1 MDYLLQGFGVFLGV
15 IAGTFVVI
23 LVQKFTVWRQEEQKV
38 KNLKFELDL
47 NIKKIDGFLEKLT
60 NYRNK
65 ANSDN
70 LSNFFDYFD
79 LSRTIWITTNNMF
92 YSGLLYKYLE
102 YEDIGKLQ
110 VVISEFSIYWENIIN
125 GRVEQNKKN
134 LDRQKAI
141 KDIDFWEN
149 KFKRHK
155 KSLDEILKKLK

>member
-1 MDYLLQGFGVFLGV
+1 MNYFLQGFGVFLGV

-38 KNLKFELDL
+38 KNLKFELNL
-47 NIKKIDGFLEKLT
+47 NIKKIDEFLEKLT

-65 ANSDN
+65 TNSDN
-70 LSNFFDYFD
+70 LADFFDYFD
-79 LSRTIWITTNNMF
+79 LSRVIWITTTNMF
-92 YSGLLYKYLE
+92 YSGLLYKYLK

-110 VVISEFSIYWENIIN
+110 VMISEFSLYWENIIN
-125 GRVEQNKKN
+125 GQVEQNKKN
-134 LDRQKAI
+134 LDKQKTI

-155 KSLDEILKKLK
+155 KSLNEISGKPK